1 MNTATPAVLTR
12 PDTTPLDEVM
22 LAMDIVDT
30 LRHDRSTV
38 ERELDAETR
47 DEVLIERIKQIY
59 AGQGIEVTDDLIRKG
74 VEALKQDRFAYVP
87 PKPSFALRLAQVYI
101 DRWKW
106 FKRTVITGALVSGG
120 LVAYQLPQQ
129 WQDGR
134 AYAAYENRLEEL
146 GTRVD
151 RFDQRLARLKRW
163 HDEQKAADEPAR
175 AAIAKLVDEV
185 DNTIKTTIAQRA
197 DLPTIAAV
205 NADRYAEQAQATE
218 SAISRDL
225 AVLGEMEATLNTT
238 EQKSSAVDRLGL
250 LAARF
255 QSAATILSDAAL
267 RPADQAIVAGVRQQ
281 AEAALRAGDA
291 LLAEASVQRLDQ
303 IAAQLSQVY
312 ELRIVSQAGV
322 KSGVWRYPVDNP
334 MGRNYYLVVE
344 AISESGQ
351 VLSLPIRNEE
361 TQQIEQVNR
370 YAVRVPESVYES
382 VKADK
387 LDNGLID
394 DGLVGTKRRGE
405 LEVDF
410 KMPINGGYITEWDD

>member
-12 PDTTPLDEVM
+12 TDTTPLDEVM

-38 ERELDAETR
+38 DRELDAETR

-87 PKPSFALRLAQVYI
+87 PKPSFALRMAQVYV

-106 FKRTVITGALVSGG
+106 FKRTAITSALVSGG
-120 LVAYQLPQQ
+120 WVAYQLPQQ
-129 WQDGR
+129 WQDSR
-134 AYAAYENRLEEL
+134 AYAAYENRVEEL

-151 RFDQRLARLKRW
+151 RFDQRLARVKHW
-163 HDEQKAADEPAR
+163 HDVQKAADEPVR
-175 AAIAKLVDEV
+175 AAIARLVDEV
-185 DNTIKTTIAQRA
+185 DSTLKFTIAQRA
-197 DLPTIAAV
+197 DLAAIAAV
-205 NADRYAEQAQATE
+205 DADRFAKQAQETE
-218 SAISRDL
+218 SAISHDL
-225 AVLGEMEATLNTT
+225 AVLGGMEAALNLT
-238 EQKSSAVDRLGL
+238 EQKSSAADRLNA

-255 QSAATILSDAAL
+255 RSAATVLADAAL
-267 RPADQAIVAGVRQQ
+267 KPADQAIVNGVRQQ

-291 LLAEASVQRLDQ
+291 LLAEASMQRLDQ

-334 MGRNYYLVVE
+334 KGRNYYLVVE
-344 AISESGQ
+344 AISESGL

-361 TQQIEQVNR
+361 TQKIEQVNR

-387 LDNGLID
+387 RDNGLID